1 MPITMRNV
9 CLERL
14 ETPGRTNTVQET
26 RGFFFLFKATQGFY
40 AEKKN
45 KKQKQKQNGTEKIIE
60 SPRVLPRL
68 LGFRFGEQ
76 RTDDSVTRCNGDE

>member
-45 KKQKQKQNGTEKIIE
+45 KKQKTKTERNGKNNRIAEGSATFTGL
-60 SPRVLPRL
+60 SLRRTAHGRL
-68 LGFRFGEQ
+68 
-76 RTDDSVTRCNGDE
+76 CNAL